1 MKLNS
6 RIHGAIDYGVV
17 LFLFLSPSLFVLP
30 EITSIFTYALGLI
43 HLVLTMTTKFE
54 LGIFKIIPFRIH
66 GIIELIVS
74 LALIAVAFYLG
85 NLEGDVARN
94 FYLSFAIAVFLTW
107 LITDYK
113 SSSVNPGTNR

>member
-17 LFLFLSPSLFVLP
+17 LFLLLSPTLFVLP

-43 HLVLTMTTKFE
+43 HLFLTMTTKFE

-85 NLEGDVARN
+85 NLDGDVSRN
-94 FYLSFAIAVFLTW
+94 FYLAFAIAVFLTW
-107 LITDYK
+107 LITDYQ
-113 SSSVNPGTNR
+113 SSSENPSTNR

>member
-6 RIHGAIDYGVV
+6 KIHGVIDYVVV
-17 LFLFLSPSLFVLP
+17 LFLLASPPLFGLP
-30 EITSIFTYALGLI
+30 EITSMFTYALGRI
-43 HLVLTMTTKFE
+43 HLLLTIATKFE
-54 LGIFKIIPFRIH
+54 LGIIKLIPFKLH

-85 NLEGDVARN
+85 NLEGEVSRN
-94 FYLSFAIAVFLTW
+94 FYLGFGIAVFLTW

-113 SSSVNPGTNR
+113 SSSENHSTIH

>member
-17 LFLFLSPSLFVLP
+17 LFLFLSPTLFDLP

-43 HLVLTMTTKFE
+43 HLILTMTTKFE
-54 LGIFKIIPFRIH
+54 LGVFNLIPFRIH

-74 LALIAVAFYLG
+74 LALIAVAFFLG
-85 NLEGDVARN
+85 NIEGNLSRN
-94 FYLSFAIAVFLTW
+94 FYLAFAIVVFLTW

-113 SSSVNPGTNR
+113 SGSENPGKNR